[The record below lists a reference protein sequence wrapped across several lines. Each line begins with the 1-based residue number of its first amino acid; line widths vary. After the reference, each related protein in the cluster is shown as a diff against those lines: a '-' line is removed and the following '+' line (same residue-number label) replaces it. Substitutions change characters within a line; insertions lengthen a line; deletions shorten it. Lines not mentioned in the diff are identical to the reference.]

1 MSTSSILKTF
11 LVSPKKIIFDSIFLA
26 YSAVIFFF
34 LGVYFYS
41 FVDSGLDFMDQD
53 WAIINMGKIA
63 WVFSALV
70 LGCAFLSAVFYR
82 FSVSTLGDYLFSN
95 ANRKQVIAEKGFF
108 VSFYGIHLTLTFLAT
123 FILSVSVT
131 DASIY
136 EITDPD
142 GFEGAVMLFKGLFN
156 ANLSLLP
163 MAIVKVIETIFIAF
177 LATVIAIPIAFV
189 LSFLCA
195 KNIMV
200 HPVAFAFYAFMRTFL
215 NITRS
220 VEPLIWAVIFTVWVG
235 IGPFAGM
242 LALLIHSI
250 ASLAKQYSEI
260 VEAVSDGPI
269 EGIKSTG
276 ANAIQTV
283 WFAVVPQVVLPYI
296 AFTIYRWD
304 INVRM
309 ATVIGLV
316 GGGGIGT
323 MLIQYQGQAM
333 WPEVGCIIL
342 VIAIVVWL
350 MDTASAYI
358 REALK

>member
-1 MSTSSILKTF
+1 MSTRAAKF
-11 LVSPKKIIFDSIFLA
+11 SPKMLTFDSIFFA
-26 YSAVIFFF
+26 YSALIFFF
-34 LGVYFYS
+34 VFAYFLS
-41 FVDSGLDFMDQD
+41 FFSDSLSFIGED
-53 WAIINMGKIA
+53 WAITNMTEISFG
-63 WVFSALV
+63 FLGLV
-70 LGCAFLSAVFYR
+70 VLCGILSFILYR
-82 FSVSTLGDYLFSN
+82 KRVATLGDYLFS
-95 ANRKQVIAEKGFF
+95 AADRKQEIGQLSFLK
-108 VSFYGIHLTLTFLAT
+108 SFYGIHLILTFIST
-123 FILSVSVT
+123 FFLSVLVT
-131 DASIY
+131 EASFY
-136 EITDPD
+136 ELTDPA
-142 GFEGAVMLFKGLFN
+142 GFAGAVRLYKGLIN

-163 MAIVKVIETIFIAF
+163 TAIVEVIETIFIAF

-195 KNIMV
+195 KNIMT
-200 HPVAFAFYAFMRTFL
+200 HPLAFTFYAVMRTFL
-215 NITRS
+215 NLTRS

-235 IGPFAGM
+235 VGPFAGM
-242 LALLIHSI
+242 LALLIHSV

-269 EGIKSTG
+269 EGIRSTG
-276 ANAIQTV
+276 ANAVQTV

-323 MLIQYQGQAM
+323 MLIKYQGQAM
-333 WPEVGCIIL
+333 WPEVGCIII
-342 VIAIVVWL
+342 VIAAVVWL